1 MITARW
7 FTLLLSSVFLEM
19 VLAGAVPLA
28 PYTATNFTV
37 SMPRS
42 WTVVEDAPN
51 GLLIARQ
58 NPGRDDSA
66 AVLFLVKPA
75 EANVSEDQL
84 LDTVANN
91 FAKNLTI
98 RTREAI
104 PGGGHRMIADGMAG
118 NIPVRVGVIAL
129 VVNGASLVSLLVSK
143 PADFEPLGGIELVTS
158 ILTSLK
164 ARDRPASSSSPPALP
179 QGGPLKGPNGKLNV
193 PLPSRPLT
201 FADLTGEW
209 NNDDSVLTNYVN
221 SRGDSAGFES
231 IATREKWIFD
241 GRGGVSSAF
250 TGTTAGR
257 GGARQVNEKK
267 SGTVIFSGM
276 VMTLG
281 WNGAVQ
287 PSYIIRGWRELPGMT
302 VLLLNGP
309 WYGNVPGDVLADR
322 NKGTNLNSYWVR
334 KAKP

>member
-1 MITARW
+1 
-7 FTLLLSSVFLEM
+7 
-19 VLAGAVPLA
+19 
-28 PYTATNFTV
+28 
-37 SMPRS
+37 
-42 WTVVEDAPN
+42 
-51 GLLIARQ
+51 
-58 NPGRDDSA
+58 
-66 AVLFLVKPA
+66 
-75 EANVSEDQL
+75 
-84 LDTVANN
+84 
-91 FAKNLTI
+91 
-98 RTREAI
+98 
-104 PGGGHRMIADGMAG
+104 
-118 NIPVRVGVIAL
+118 
-129 VVNGASLVSLLVSK
+129 LVSK
-143 PADFEPLGGIELVTS
+143 PADFDPLGGIELVTS

-179 QGGPLKGPNGKLNV
+179 PAVPQGGPLKGPNGKLNV
-193 PLPSRPLT
+193 PPPGRPLT